1 MAAKRYTVLWTKK
14 AEGQLADIWAT
25 SPDRNAV
32 AAAADAFDAVLAVD
46 PHEVGESR
54 ADGYR
59 IELRGVLA
67 IIFTASEPDRTV
79 SVVKVWQTSDA
90 D

>member
-1 MAAKRYTVLWTKK
+1 MVAKRYTVFWTKK
-14 AEGQLADIWAT
+14 AEGQLAAIWAAA
-25 SPDRNAV
+25 PDRTAV
-32 AAAADAFDAVLAVD
+32 AEAADALDSVLAVD
-46 PHEVGESR
+46 AHEVGESR

-79 SVVKVWQTSDA
+79 SVITVWRAGDA